1 MKNKNKRWNF
11 TSRVMENGKE
21 VERCQTHSKRRFFRR
36 IRTIKW
42 QGRKINVYLKVF
54 YGLGETNFGT
64 IEPFYND
71 GEYST
76 KKTLMQAL
84 AAFTESGVDN

>member
-1 MKNKNKRWNF
+1 MKRNKWNF
-11 TSRVMENGKE
+11 TFKLMESGRV
-21 VERCQTHSKRRFFRR
+21 VDRCQTHSKRRFFHR

-42 QGRKINVYLKVF
+42 QGRQIKVYLRVF
-54 YGLGETNFGT
+54 YGLGETNLGT

>member
-1 MKNKNKRWNF
+1 MKKKNRRWNF
-11 TSRVMENGKE
+11 TFKVMENGS
-21 VERCQTHSKRRFFRR
+21 VTERCQTHSKRRFFHR

-42 QGRKINVYLKVF
+42 QRRKITVYLKVF
-54 YGLGETNFGT
+54 YGLGETNLGT